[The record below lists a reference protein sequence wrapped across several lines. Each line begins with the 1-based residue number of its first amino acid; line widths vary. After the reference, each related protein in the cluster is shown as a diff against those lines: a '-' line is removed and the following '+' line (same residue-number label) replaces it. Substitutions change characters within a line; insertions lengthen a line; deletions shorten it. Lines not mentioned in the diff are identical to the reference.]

1 MKKGLKILL
10 GVLILLILLSIVYAI
25 LIVKQILPN
34 PFLDTKDLICSREN
48 KFPGYIESEII
59 IMEFN
64 KDATIKN
71 YKEIYKITYEDI
83 EELKLYKESFDSLN
97 KEYQYDENDKSIST
111 EDFVQVDD
119 INGYYKK
126 TKKEM
131 KNIMLNDLYF
141 SLCE

>member
-131 KNIMLNDLYF
+131 KNIMLNDLYY